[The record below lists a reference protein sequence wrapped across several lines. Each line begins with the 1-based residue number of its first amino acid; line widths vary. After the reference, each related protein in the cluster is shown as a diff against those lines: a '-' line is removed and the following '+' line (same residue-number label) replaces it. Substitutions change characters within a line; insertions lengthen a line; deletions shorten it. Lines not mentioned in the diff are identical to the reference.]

1 MQNYM
6 HFKQRLFIFFK
17 IFTYH
22 KKTHFWLK
30 EFFFIFF
37 IDRLGI
43 IYRISNQYQ
52 ERNNNFLWKQIIS
65 LGRIWC
71 FVTINSFL
79 RQNLILTTQNI
90 LFLLKIIF
98 SGPWIMLSRAKIF
111 CQNSAKIIKNLNLE
125 KGAPKLCWA
134 AMTKPRQI
142 ECTVFFTG
150 PQRTNLNLQTGFGSI
165 GCMVVEKS
173 RFSDRGWWFGKV
185 CPRT

>member
-1 MQNYM
+1 MG
-6 HFKQRLFIFFK
+6 
-17 IFTYH
+17 
-22 KKTHFWLK
+22 
-30 EFFFIFF
+30 FFFSWVK
-37 IDRLGI
+37 RATVLGI

-71 FVTINSFL
+71 FLTINSFL

-90 LFLLKIIF
+90 LFLLKIII

-150 PQRTNLNLQTGFGSI
+150 PQRTNLNLLTGLRSNKGS
-165 GCMVVEKS
+165 VPEKS
-173 RFSDRGWWFGKV
+173 LNLLFFVFFGGTHKISLPLGIIICHISNWMIV
-185 CPRT
+185 LSYLVVA